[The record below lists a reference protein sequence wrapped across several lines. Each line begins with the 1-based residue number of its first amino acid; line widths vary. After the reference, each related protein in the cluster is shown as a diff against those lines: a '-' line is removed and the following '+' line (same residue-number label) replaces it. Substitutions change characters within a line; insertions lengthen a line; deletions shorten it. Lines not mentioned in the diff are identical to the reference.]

1 MIVRDGGG
9 PASRRSVSTRAP
21 SLPDRNRRPA
31 PTAQTLGLA
40 QHEAMRTVIV
50 TDHQQ
55 EWFEIPDATVLMARH
70 YLADPDSGGD
80 ASVRV
85 LNLCRTGR
93 YQGRGYY
100 VSLLAEA
107 RGQRPLPD
115 VKTVEDLKS
124 EAYVQTLSAELDPLV
139 QETLHHDESDRFE
152 IDAYLGKDPE
162 QRHEA
167 LAEQLFAR
175 VRAPLLRAMFGRAD
189 GRWRLDAVQAIGL
202 ADTST
207 PHRAFLLEAAKAFI
221 SETATAKPQR
231 TGKGQPR
238 LAILWDP
245 NEAHKPSN
253 EEALQRL
260 VQAAPLVGLQAELI
274 GPDALERLPEFDGL
288 FNRAS
293 PEVNGVVYEFVRR
306 AESLGMPVIDDPESI
321 LRCLNKVY
329 MHELMSRHRIAQPRT
344 LTVHRGNVDQVVAT
358 LGLPCV
364 LKLPDSGFGLDV
376 VKIESED
383 SLRQDAER
391 FFNVSELII
400 AQEWLPTGFDWRV
413 GVYDRRALFVCKY
426 FMAPG
431 HWKVNKVAEG
441 QRLIEGETVAMSV
454 GEAPEQVVNMALR
467 AANLIG
473 RGLYGVDLK
482 QVEDRIYLIEVN
494 CNPNID
500 AGNEDQV
507 LGEALYREVVGV
519 FARRIAEQ
527 GSGAHGI

>member
-1 MIVRDGGG
+1 M
-9 PASRRSVSTRAP
+9 RS
-21 SLPDRNRRPA
+21 
-31 PTAQTLGLA
+31 
-40 QHEAMRTVIV
+40 VIV

-55 EWFEIPDATVLMARH
+55 EWFEVADATVLSARR
-70 YLADPDSGGD
+70 YLADPETQGD

-85 LNLCRTGR
+85 LNLCRTER

-124 EAYVQTLSAELDPLV
+124 DAYVQALSAQLEPLV
-139 QETLHHDESDRFE
+139 RETLRHDESDRFE
-152 IDAYLGKDPE
+152 LQVYLGKDPA
-162 QRHEA
+162 QRHQA
-167 LAEQLFAR
+167 LAEKLYAS
-175 VRAPLLRAMFGRAD
+175 VRAPLLRVVFARAD
-189 GRWRLDAVQAIGL
+189 GVWRLDAVQAIGI
-202 ADTST
+202 ADIPTQD
-207 PHRAFLLEAAKAFI
+207 RAFLLETLKAF
-221 SETATAKPQR
+221 ATDTSVARPQR
-231 TGKGQPR
+231 SGSDRPR

-260 VQAAPLVGLQAELI
+260 VRAAPLVGLEAEI
-274 GPDALERLPEFDGL
+274 ITPDALERLQEFDGL

-306 AESLGMPVIDDPESI
+306 AEALGMPVVDDPESI
-321 LRCLNKVY
+321 LKCLNKVY
-329 MHELMSRHRIAQPRT
+329 MYELMNRHRIAQPRT
-344 LTVHRGNVDQVVAT
+344 LIVHRGNLDEVIAN

-376 VKIESED
+376 LKIESED
-383 SLRQDAER
+383 DLRREAER
-391 FFNVSELII
+391 FFKVSELIV
-400 AQEWLPTGFDWRV
+400 AQEWLPTGFDWRI
-413 GVYDRRALFVCKY
+413 GVYDRRPLFVAKY

-431 HWKVNKVAEG
+431 HWKVNQVTEG
-441 QRLIEGETVAMSV
+441 ERLIEGKTVAMTI
-454 GEAPEQVVNMALR
+454 GEAPEQVISTAVR

-473 RGLYGVDLK
+473 RGLYGVDMK
-482 QVEDRIYLIEVN
+482 QVEDRVYLIEVN

-507 LGEALYREVVGV
+507 LGEALYREVLGV
-519 FARRIAEQ
+519 FARRIAERR
-527 GSGAHGI
+527 SRAA